1 MRNSNSA
8 AANPLAAAKD
18 AFLCAGARL
27 PKDAEL
33 EVYSSWGRGR
43 SVEWSEG
50 KCEDISQ
57 AHGGGVGVRVILSS
71 QGDAGK
77 QGYAFT
83 TGFARESVEK
93 AAENAL
99 ASAKVLP
106 ADKFR
111 KLARPST
118 KGNQVPKDISDP
130 QAFSETLQNVMDRL
144 KEREEDC
151 LKRFK
156 FLKSMIHG
164 GLSEGVSHF
173 AVVNGNGIEE
183 EFSGTHT
190 SLGAAFLAEKDG
202 ERQEGSFGLSRN
214 FGKDISWD
222 KVFDEAAA
230 RTIALLGGKPM
241 PTGKTPVVFDPTVAC
256 EFLSLISGMVCAD
269 SVQKGK
275 SPFKGRLSETI
286 ASGLVSVIDDGT
298 LPGGLST
305 SPADDEGVPTQRTPV
320 ISKGKLNA
328 FLYDTYTAAKDGVAS
343 TGNASRG
350 GFKSSPSSGISNFFL
365 EAGKTPRAEI
375 LKSTNGLYLYDVMGL
390 HMADPISGDFS
401 VGVMGA
407 RLENGEFKEGVRGV
421 TLAGNLLDLM
431 INIDAVGDDLTFFG
445 SMGSPTFRVAG
456 LTVSG
461 A

>member
-1 MRNSNSA
+1 MKIS
-8 AANPLAAAKD
+8 PLAAAKD
-18 AFLCAGARL
+18 ALRRACARL
-27 PKDAEL
+27 PKDAGL

-50 KCEDISQ
+50 KCEDLSE
-57 AHGGGVGVRVILSS
+57 AHGGGVGLRVIKD
-71 QGDAGK
+71 GR

-83 TGFARESVEK
+83 TGFSGESVEK
-93 AAENAL
+93 AADDAL

-106 ADKFR
+106 ADEFR
-111 KLARPST
+111 RLARPSP

-130 QAFSETLQNVMDRL
+130 QTFSQTLRDVMDRL
-144 KEREEDC
+144 REREDDC
-151 LKRFK
+151 LKRNK
-156 FLKSMIHG
+156 LLRSMLHG
-164 GLSEGVSHF
+164 GLSEGVSHS
-173 AVVNGNGIEE
+173 AVVNSNGIEE

-202 ERQEGSFGLSRN
+202 ERQEAGFGLSRR
-214 FGKDISWD
+214 FGKDISWET
-222 KVFDEAAA
+222 VFDQAAA

-275 SPFKGRLSETI
+275 SPFKGRLGETI
-286 ASGLVSVIDDGT
+286 ASGLISVIDDGT
-298 LPGGLST
+298 LEGGLAT
-305 SPADDEGVPTQRTPV
+305 SPADDEGVPTRRTPV
-320 ISKGKLNA
+320 ISNGKLNA
-328 FLYDTYTAAKDGVAS
+328 FLYDTYTALKDGAAS

-350 GFKSSPSSGISNFFL
+350 GFKSSPSSGTSNFFL
-365 EAGKTPRAEI
+365 EAGKTPRADI
-375 LKSTNGLYLYDVMGL
+375 LKTTNGLYLYDVMGL
-390 HMADPISGDFS
+390 HMADPVSGDFS

-421 TLAGNLLDLM
+421 TLAGNLLDLLK
-431 INIDAVGDDLTFFG
+431 NIDAVGQDLTFFG

-456 LTVSG
+456 LTISG